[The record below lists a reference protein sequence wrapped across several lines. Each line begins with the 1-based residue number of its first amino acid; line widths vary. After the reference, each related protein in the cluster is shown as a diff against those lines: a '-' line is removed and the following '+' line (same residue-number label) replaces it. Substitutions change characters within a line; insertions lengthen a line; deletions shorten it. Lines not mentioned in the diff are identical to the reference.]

1 MSLEAA
7 LGDLGLDQREIEI
20 YKTLLSLGE
29 ATVVQI
35 AEKSG
40 LKRPTIYV
48 VLERL
53 REKELI
59 LKLPNTKKQIF
70 MAKDPRVFV
79 DTIEQKAEVARNV
92 LPELVALTKQSG
104 KPKVFYF
111 EGEKGVIEAYQ
122 FLACQERGKELIA
135 FHTYSPEEMKAIPKR
150 FKKTAFNTHIEL
162 GKRGVHY
169 RSILP
174 EHPTARVFSQ
184 LSDEQGFG
192 WEAKYVP
199 LDEYSSQASFEV
211 YGDLVLMTARQQKQ
225 VVIVE
230 NKDIADKHRQIFEL
244 LWQRL

>member
-92 LPELVALTKQSG
+92 LP
-104 KPKVFYF
+104 
-111 EGEKGVIEAYQ
+111 
-122 FLACQERGKELIA
+122 
-135 FHTYSPEEMKAIPKR
+135 
-150 FKKTAFNTHIEL
+150 
-162 GKRGVHY
+162 
-169 RSILP
+169 
-174 EHPTARVFSQ
+174 
-184 LSDEQGFG
+184 
-192 WEAKYVP
+192 
-199 LDEYSSQASFEV
+199 
-211 YGDLVLMTARQQKQ
+211 
-225 VVIVE
+225 
-230 NKDIADKHRQIFEL
+230 
-244 LWQRL
+244 